1 MTYKIE
7 EGDLLAY
14 LNGDSDPQLEMALQ
28 ESAELLA
35 ELEALQQVDA
45 HLRHA
50 LNNVHIFN
58 EQDVVDVVT
67 GQATANQRL
76 IVAAQRRRDPV
87 LDAEMQAM
95 EAEYAQLTAP
105 KPSRWQ
111 LPQFIAQP
119 IAAAMGVRS
128 NTYETQEHAYH
139 VVELQAQVT
148 VRIVPPDGEIWAL
161 EGYVAQNHQP
171 ASQVQVDL
179 ATDDFVDPAVESL
192 ATLQSDE
199 QGFFVFQDLDEGTYY
214 LRITLA
220 DGSILVRDLTLLD
233 EDENKEN
240 ETINLPADP
249 LIVRDLFFNDFRV
262 AILEALQQGDQE
274 QAQRFI
280 TFAQTIA
287 NQTDEPEHHA
297 LSAWCSGVLHF
308 NRNIS
313 EAANNLDRTRQYYAE
328 TNQPIIEGRVL
339 VGYASQ
345 LSQIGRLDEAEQS
358 ILRAR
363 KFLWDADYRDWPLL
377 YLNLACVQ
385 FYQARYE
392 HMLASA
398 QQSEALALECITLY
412 ADKTDYYT
420 HWLAQAIINQSLA
433 ALFLGQMEDSERR
446 LHEALTLTASYQ
458 WDEINGRARLCLARL
473 YTFQGKLFAA
483 LETLKQAEK
492 DFSVVQI
499 DIEQATVLLYQADI
513 YQRLML
519 PIQARSASVQAA
531 KILFH
536 SNVVAEGI
544 EAYLLATHVSLNR
557 REAKRARRYLEAS
570 EPFMAQASPF
580 LQAIRQSYASHKILN
595 PNKSLAVEALKQA
608 DQAYKQLHDLGAVA
622 QMLTAALIAAD
633 LATLLEQP
641 DVACR
646 YNMIIEQC
654 QAHNLIDL
662 EQQARMQLGTYHINS
677 LSYVQAQSHLRRA
690 AEILAFKREQMPV
703 EELKATLIGGSTK
716 VYTQLIEV
724 SLLNKDIN
732 GATETLIEAKGG
744 IWLDLLS
751 PAEILAQKQRI

>member
-119 IAAAMGVRS
+119 IAAAIGVRS

-233 EDENKEN
+233 ED
-240 ETINLPADP
+240 
-249 LIVRDLFFNDFRV
+249 
-262 AILEALQQGDQE
+262 
-274 QAQRFI
+274 
-280 TFAQTIA
+280 
-287 NQTDEPEHHA
+287 DEE
-297 LSAWCSGVLHF
+297 F
-308 NRNIS
+308 
-313 EAANNLDRTRQYYAE
+313 
-328 TNQPIIEGRVL
+328 
-339 VGYASQ
+339 
-345 LSQIGRLDEAEQS
+345 
-358 ILRAR
+358 
-363 KFLWDADYRDWPLL
+363 
-377 YLNLACVQ
+377 
-385 FYQARYE
+385 
-392 HMLASA
+392 
-398 QQSEALALECITLY
+398 
-412 ADKTDYYT
+412 
-420 HWLAQAIINQSLA
+420 
-433 ALFLGQMEDSERR
+433 
-446 LHEALTLTASYQ
+446 
-458 WDEINGRARLCLARL
+458 
-473 YTFQGKLFAA
+473 
-483 LETLKQAEK
+483 
-492 DFSVVQI
+492 
-499 DIEQATVLLYQADI
+499 
-513 YQRLML
+513 
-519 PIQARSASVQAA
+519 
-531 KILFH
+531 
-536 SNVVAEGI
+536 
-544 EAYLLATHVSLNR
+544 
-557 REAKRARRYLEAS
+557 
-570 EPFMAQASPF
+570 
-580 LQAIRQSYASHKILN
+580 
-595 PNKSLAVEALKQA
+595 
-608 DQAYKQLHDLGAVA
+608 
-622 QMLTAALIAAD
+622 
-633 LATLLEQP
+633 
-641 DVACR
+641 
-646 YNMIIEQC
+646 
-654 QAHNLIDL
+654 
-662 EQQARMQLGTYHINS
+662 
-677 LSYVQAQSHLRRA
+677 
-690 AEILAFKREQMPV
+690 
-703 EELKATLIGGSTK
+703 
-716 VYTQLIEV
+716 
-724 SLLNKDIN
+724 
-732 GATETLIEAKGG
+732 
-744 IWLDLLS
+744 
-751 PAEILAQKQRI
+751 